1 MGSCWLRQKIR
12 TAEQNMA
19 DVAAATPGT
28 PLASSVRSIIVRAVA
43 RAWGLRPL
51 ATVWVVG
58 EKHDREKLIDV
69 ALDLCIRQG
78 YEATTIDQIAAAVGV
93 TSHAVGRDFATKDA
107 IILSIV
113 DDIVVAVATELAQIP
128 PQTSPPEALLAANTA
143 VISDI
148 ADGAGVITRERLQ
161 ALAHILT
168 ASMDLRK
175 TASALGKEVLSHALA
190 ERMGVGPEDP
200 RVRQAV
206 TIRSAVIAAAY
217 NFDRGGRVRLDPR
230 NDGRVPELMVKRLN
244 DTFTHITGRAPAHP
258 NRPSR

>member
-1 MGSCWLRQKIR
+1 M
-12 TAEQNMA
+12 AE
-19 DVAAATPGT
+19 T
-28 PLASSVRSIIVRAVA
+28 
-43 RAWGLRPL
+43 
-51 ATVWVVG
+51 
-58 EKHDREKLIDV
+58 HDRERLIDV
-69 ALDLCIRQG
+69 ALDLYIMQG
-78 YEATTIDQIAAAVGV
+78 YEATTIDQIGAAGGV
-93 TSHAVGRDFATKDA
+93 TSHAVGHYFATKDA

-113 DDIVVAVATELAQIP
+113 DDIIVAVATELARIP

-175 TASALGKEVLSHALA
+175 TASALGKQVLSVALA

-206 TIRSAVIAAAY
+206 IIRSAVIAAAY

-230 NDGRVPELMVKRLN
+230 NDGRVPELMVERLN
-244 DTFTHITGRAPAHP
+244 DTFTHITGRAPARPH
-258 NRPSR
+258 RPSR

>member
-1 MGSCWLRQKIR
+1 M
-12 TAEQNMA
+12 
-19 DVAAATPGT
+19 
-28 PLASSVRSIIVRAVA
+28 SVEWNDPARS
-43 RAWGLRPL
+43 L
-51 ATVWVVG
+51 ATVWVMA

-69 ALDLCIRQG
+69 ALDLCTTQG

-93 TSHAVGRDFATKDA
+93 TSHAVGRYFATKDA

-206 TIRSAVIAAAY
+206 TIRSAVIAAD

>member
-1 MGSCWLRQKIR
+1 
-12 TAEQNMA
+12 MA
-19 DVAAATPGT
+19 
-28 PLASSVRSIIVRAVA
+28 
-43 RAWGLRPL
+43 
-51 ATVWVVG
+51 
-58 EKHDREKLIDV
+58 EKHDREKLIGV

-78 YEATTIDQIAAAVGV
+78 YEATTIDKIAAAVGV
-93 TSHAVGRDFATKDA
+93 TSHAVRYFATKDA

-113 DDIVVAVATELAQIP
+113 DDIVGAVATELAQIP
-128 PQTSPPEALLAANTA
+128 PQTSPPEALLAADTA

-148 ADGAGVITRERLQ
+148 ADGAGVITRERMQ

-168 ASMDLRK
+168 ASLDLRK
-175 TASALGKEVLSHALA
+175 KASALGKQVLSVALA
-190 ERMGVGPEDP
+190 ERMGVGPQDP

-206 TIRSAVIAAAY
+206 TIRAAVIAAAY

-258 NRPSR
+258 HRPSR

>member
-1 MGSCWLRQKIR
+1 VPFLTGY
-12 TAEQNMA
+12 
-19 DVAAATPGT
+19 
-28 PLASSVRSIIVRAVA
+28 ASSHTWSSRPALTTAIPV
-43 RAWGLRPL
+43 GPLLR
-51 ATVWVVG
+51 WVMA
-58 EKHDREKLIDV
+58 EMHDREKLIDV

-93 TSHAVGRDFATKDA
+93 TSHAVGRYFATKDA

-128 PQTSPPEALLAANTA
+128 PQTSPPEALLAANTEALLAANTA

-148 ADGAGVITRERLQ
+148 ANGGGVITRERMQ

-168 ASMDLRK
+168 ASLDLRK
-175 TASALGKEVLSHALA
+175 KASALGKQVLSAALA
-190 ERMGVGPEDP
+190 ERMGVGPEDS
-200 RVRQAV
+200 RVRLAV
-206 TIRSAVIAAAY
+206 TVRAAVIAAAY

-244 DTFTHITGRAPAHP
+244 DTFTHITGRAPADP

>member
-1 MGSCWLRQKIR
+1 M
-12 TAEQNMA
+12 
-19 DVAAATPGT
+19 
-28 PLASSVRSIIVRAVA
+28 SVEWNDPARS
-43 RAWGLRPL
+43 L
-51 ATVWVVG
+51 ATVWVMA

-78 YEATTIDQIAAAVGV
+78 YEATTIDQITAAVGV
-93 TSHAVGRDFATKDA
+93 TSPAGGRDFATKDA

>member
-1 MGSCWLRQKIR
+1 
-12 TAEQNMA
+12 MA
-19 DVAAATPGT
+19 
-28 PLASSVRSIIVRAVA
+28 
-43 RAWGLRPL
+43 
-51 ATVWVVG
+51 

-78 YEATTIDQIAAAVGV
+78 YEATTIDQITAAVGV
-93 TSHAVGRDFATKDA
+93 TSPAGGRDFATKDA

-113 DDIVVAVATELAQIP
+113 EDIVGAAATELAQIP
-128 PQTSPPEALLAANTA
+128 PQTSPPEALLAANTE
-143 VISDI
+143 VICDI
-148 ADGAGVITRERLQ
+148 ANGAGVITRERLQ

-175 TASALGKEVLSHALA
+175 TASALGKRVLSHALA
-190 ERMGVGPEDP
+190 ERMGVGPEDS
-200 RVRQAV
+200 RVRLAV

-217 NFDRGGRVRLDPR
+217 NFDGGGRVRLDPR
-230 NDGRVPELMVKRLN
+230 NDGRVPELMVERLN

>member
-1 MGSCWLRQKIR
+1 M
-12 TAEQNMA
+12 AE
-19 DVAAATPGT
+19 T
-28 PLASSVRSIIVRAVA
+28 
-43 RAWGLRPL
+43 
-51 ATVWVVG
+51 
-58 EKHDREKLIDV
+58 HDRERLFDV
-69 ALDLCIRQG
+69 ALDLYIMQG
-78 YEATTIDQIAAAVGV
+78 YEATTIDQIGAAGGV
-93 TSHAVGRDFATKDA
+93 TSHAVGHYFATKDA

-113 DDIVVAVATELAQIP
+113 DDIIVAVATELAQIP

-175 TASALGKEVLSHALA
+175 TASALGKRVLSHALA